1 MAYEFQKLSEVEA
14 LAEVPEGANAL
25 IEVNGD
31 IKRVPGSGL
40 GGATGIKTAIIKDI
54 EYDNMVAG
62 RLNPAAPTVAG
73 SAGPA
78 YECLNMTFEEAY
90 ETMTNGEPLSV
101 FGMLIAYNSPVNSY
115 GMPMFDGIAMTGSP
129 LIILGFTLGDVV
141 ITLYWTADGI
151 STEQP
156 GGGGGGPV

>member
-40 GGATGIKTAIIKDI
+40 GGAAGIKTAIIKDS
-54 EYDNMVAG
+54 EYDNMIAG
-62 RLNPAAPTVAG
+62 MLNPSVPAEAVA
-73 SAGPA
+73 SSIT

-90 ETMTNGEPLSV
+90 EIMSNSEPLQAV
-101 FGMLIAYNSPVNSY
+101 LMLAGQGTVNIY
-115 GMPMFDGIAMTGSP
+115 AFVAFLGVAMGTP
-129 LIILGFTLGDVV
+129 CIV
-141 ITLYWTADGI
+141 ITQEAVNVTLFWTPDGI

-156 GGGGGGPV
+156 SGDK